1 MDRRLDE
8 FGGFLRR
15 YVLFVG
21 GSLGAAL
28 LIGGWIAS
36 PHTGGGTVLIA
47 VGGAVFAA
55 VVLSVISLSRED
67 LLDAL
72 FRQGVVE
79 VFPSRHERCK
89 DVYWRDL
96 LMRVSREYRVLGVA
110 NNGYTGPTAKEEAYT
125 QLFTAAIVRGV
136 LVEILWLSPTADV
149 AVFREAEEDRATRL
163 DTYKSI
169 LFFWNMRTKLDATV
183 RDKLV
188 LREHEYIPS
197 CGITQADTRFT
208 VTHYVPGQDNL
219 DSPGWILTAT
229 AYPFY
234 RRVAAFLRLRDSGTE
249 LVAVYLDT
257 LKEVQA
263 KSKLITE
270 DRIKE
275 LESKRDEFDRGLPSQ
290 ADRRRER
297 GGTDEDT

>member
-1 MDRRLDE
+1 MDRRLGE
-8 FGGFLRR
+8 FAGFVRR

-21 GSLGAAL
+21 GALGIAL
-28 LIGGWIAS
+28 LAVSFFLDPRTRWGTVFVAIGGAI
-36 PHTGGGTVLIA
+36 
-47 VGGAVFAA
+47 FAA
-55 VVLSVISLSRED
+55 FVLSVISSTRED

-72 FRQGVVE
+72 FRQGVIE
-79 VFPSRHERCK
+79 VFPSRLARCK
-89 DVYWRDL
+89 DVYWHEL
-96 LMRVSREYRVLGVA
+96 LARVSKEYRVLGVA
-110 NNGYTGPTAKEEAYT
+110 NNGYTGTTVKEETYT
-125 QLFTAAIVRGV
+125 QLFMAAIARGA
-136 LVEILWLSPTADV
+136 LVEIMWLSPDAEV
-149 AVFREAEEDRATRL
+149 AAFRETEEGRATRL

-169 LFFWNMRTKLDATV
+169 LFFWNVQTKLDVAF

-234 RRVAAFLRLRDSGTE
+234 RRVAEFLRLWDSNTE
-249 LVAVYLDT
+249 LVDVYRAT
-257 LKEVQA
+257 LKEVET

-275 LESKRDEFDRGLPSQ
+275 LKSKRHEYDQGLPSQ

-297 GGTDEDT
+297 GVDENA